1 MRNDLRKINIS
12 DFKNWVSQNGYA
24 EFNALEYNEKWV
36 GSPAFIIFENDLTL
50 LLQRYPDLK
59 KYEKGQFLKLIE
71 FEKIAEA
78 HNTFV
83 RNEWKYEKTNKRHG
97 DALGY
102 RDSETELF
110 QKDLDMNPVEDELLG
125 IFMREK
131 LKNAMELLNQTQYR
145 RVYCYY
151 FKDMTFREIAALEGV
166 SDKSVR
172 ESIEGARKKL
182 KKFL

>member
-24 EFNALEYNEKWV
+24 EFNALKYNKNWV
-36 GSPAFIIFENDLTL
+36 GSPDFIIFENDLLL

-78 HNTFV
+78 HNVFV

-102 RDSETELF
+102 RDSETEQF
-110 QKDLDMNPVEDELLG
+110 QKDPDMNPVEDELLG
-125 IFMREK
+125 IFMRKK
-131 LKNAMELLNQTQYR
+131 LKKAMESLNQIQYR

-151 FKDMTFREIAALEGV
+151 FKGMTFREIAALEGV

-172 ESIEGARKKL
+172 ESIDGARKKL
-182 KKFL
+182 KKIL

>member
-50 LLQRYPDLK
+50 LVQKYPDLK
-59 KYEKGQFLKLIE
+59 KYEKGQYLKLIE

-78 HNTFV
+78 HNAFV

-97 DALGY
+97 DALCY
-102 RDSETELF
+102 RDNETEQF
-110 QKDLDMNPVEDELLG
+110 QKDLDINPVEDELLG
-125 IFMREK
+125 IFMRKK
-131 LKNAMELLNQTQYR
+131 LKKAMESLNQTQYR

-151 FKDMTFREIAALEGV
+151 FKGMTFREIAALEGV

-172 ESIEGARKKL
+172 ESIEGARKN
-182 KKFL
+182 

>member
-1 MRNDLRKINIS
+1 MKNDLRKINIS
-12 DFKNWVSQNGYA
+12 DFKNRMSQNGYA
-24 EFNALEYNEKWV
+24 EFNALEYNENWV
-36 GSPAFIIFENDLTL
+36 GSPVFIIFGGDLSL
-50 LLQRYPDLK
+50 LLQRYPNLK
-59 KYEKGQFLKLIE
+59 KYEKRQFLKLIE
-71 FEKIAEA
+71 FEKIAET
-78 HNTFV
+78 HNVFV

-102 RDSETELF
+102 HDSETELF

-125 IFMREK
+125 IFMRKK
-131 LKNAMELLNQTQYR
+131 LKKAMESLNPTQYR

-151 FKDMTFREIAALEGV
+151 FKGMTFREIAAFEGV

>member
-50 LLQRYPDLK
+50 LVQKYPDLK
-59 KYEKGQFLKLIE
+59 KYEKGQYLKLIE

-78 HNTFV
+78 HNAFV

-97 DALGY
+97 DALCY
-102 RDSETELF
+102 RDNETEQF
-110 QKDLDMNPVEDELLG
+110 QKDLDINPVEDELLG
-125 IFMREK
+125 IFMRKK
-131 LKNAMELLNQTQYR
+131 LKKAMESLNQTQYR

-151 FKDMTFREIAALEGV
+151 FKGMTFREIAALEGV

>member
-12 DFKNWVSQNGYA
+12 DFKSQISQNGYA
-24 EFNALEYNEKWV
+24 EINALEYNENWV
-36 GSPAFIIFENDLTL
+36 GASVFIIFENDLLL

-78 HNTFV
+78 HNAFV

-110 QKDLDMNPVEDELLG
+110 QKDLDMNLVEDELLG

-131 LKNAMELLNQTQYR
+131 LKKTMESLNPTQYR
-145 RVYCYY
+145 RVYYYY
-151 FKDMTFREIAALEGV
+151 FKGMTFRKIAAFEGI

-172 ESIEGARKKL
+172 EFIEGARKKL

>member
-1 MRNDLRKINIS
+1 M
-12 DFKNWVSQNGYA
+12 
-24 EFNALEYNEKWV
+24 
-36 GSPAFIIFENDLTL
+36 
-50 LLQRYPDLK
+50 
-59 KYEKGQFLKLIE
+59 
-71 FEKIAEA
+71 
-78 HNTFV
+78 

-97 DALGY
+97 DSLGY

-110 QKDLDMNPVEDELLG
+110 QKDLDMNPVENELLG

-131 LKNAMELLNQTQYR
+131 LKKAMESLNQTQYH

-151 FKDMTFREIAALEGV
+151 FKGMTFREIAAFEGV

>member
-12 DFKNWVSQNGYA
+12 DLKNRISQNGYA
-24 EFNALEYNEKWV
+24 KFNALEYNEKWV
-36 GSPAFIIFENDLTL
+36 GSPVFIIFEDNLSL
-50 LLQRYPDLK
+50 LLKRYPELK
-59 KYEKGQFLKLIE
+59 KYGKGQFLRLSE
-71 FEKIAEA
+71 LEKIAEV
-78 HNTFV
+78 HNAFV
-83 RNEWKYEKTNKRHG
+83 RNEWKYEKVNKRHG

-102 RDSETELF
+102 CDGETELF

-125 IFMREK
+125 IFLRKK
-131 LKNAMELLNQTQYR
+131 LKKAMESLSQTQYR
-145 RVYCYY
+145 RIYSYY
-151 FKDMTFREIAALEGV
+151 FKGMTFREIAEIDGV

>member
-1 MRNDLRKINIS
+1 M
-12 DFKNWVSQNGYA
+12 
-24 EFNALEYNEKWV
+24 
-36 GSPAFIIFENDLTL
+36 
-50 LLQRYPDLK
+50 
-59 KYEKGQFLKLIE
+59 
-71 FEKIAEA
+71 
-78 HNTFV
+78 

-110 QKDLDMNPVEDELLG
+110 QKDLDMNLVEDELLG

-131 LKNAMELLNQTQYR
+131 LKKAMESLNPTQYR
-145 RVYCYY
+145 RVYYYY
-151 FKDMTFREIAALEGV
+151 FKGMTFRKIAAFEGI

-172 ESIEGARKKL
+172 ESIEGARKL

>member
-1 MRNDLRKINIS
+1 MGNDLRKINIS

-24 EFNALEYNEKWV
+24 EFNALEYNEMWV
-36 GSPAFIIFENDLTL
+36 GSPVLIVFKNDLSL

-78 HNTFV
+78 HNVFV

-110 QKDLDMNPVEDELLG
+110 QKDPDMNPVEDELLG
-125 IFMREK
+125 IFMRKK
-131 LKNAMELLNQTQYR
+131 LKKAMESLNQTQYR

-151 FKDMTFREIAALEGV
+151 FKGMTFREIAALEGV

>member
-24 EFNALEYNEKWV
+24 ELNALEYNEKWV
-36 GSPAFIIFENDLTL
+36 GPPVFIIFESDLPL
-50 LLQRYPDLK
+50 LLQMYPDLK

-71 FEKIAEA
+71 FEKFAEA
-78 HNTFV
+78 HNAFV

-110 QKDLDMNPVEDELLG
+110 QRDLDMNPVEDELLG

-131 LKNAMELLNQTQYR
+131 LKNAMESLNQTQYR

-151 FKDMTFREIAALEGV
+151 FKGMTFREIAAFEGV